1 MCRVPAGAPPVGVE
15 PGACSWAGALGPG
28 RPHDLDLPP
37 PDLTLQLRAVRRGS
51 GLPDL
56 GLQLA
61 LRARLRLLENDSGEV
76 ARALGVSPRRP
87 QQPLPRHA
95 HLLSQLGH
103 LSAPPGVSTGWR
115 PGGGHWGQPGKRC
128 RRGREGRGLGLSRAE
143 RVAEGEGRSRGRGP
157 RHGCPASSGKE
168 RGVVRALGSHPGL
181 ESRKGAAGLPGSP
194 PWAGAP
200 AGRSAECPPCGRAA
214 LAAGRLGAAG
224 PASDACFLPVRSCR
238 PGCCPSTATRTAS
251 W

>member
-1 MCRVPAGAPPVGVE
+1 MGVE

-95 HLLSQLGH
+95 HLLSQLGR
-103 LSAPPGVSTGWR
+103 LSAPPGVSTGLR

-128 RRGREGRGLGLSRAE
+128 LLPAGQGGPRARAEQSRACRRGGGAE
-143 RVAEGEGRSRGRGP
+143 PGEGSTARGP
-157 RHGCPASSGKE
+157 SSSGKE
-168 RGVVRALGSHPGL
+168 RGVVRAPGSHRGL

>member
-1 MCRVPAGAPPVGVE
+1 MGVE

-28 RPHDLDLPP
+28 RPRDLDLPP

-95 HLLSQLGH
+95 HLLSQLGR

-128 RRGREGRGLGLSRAE
+128 RRGGEGRGLGLSRAE
-143 RVAEGEGRSRGRGP
+143 RHVPKGKGWIQGRGP
-157 RHGCPASSGKE
+157 RHGGPRALGRSGVWYGLWGATPGLRAGREQPGCRAVRRGLVPRQVALRSVRRVAEPRWRPGASELPGLLPMPASSP
-168 RGVVRALGSHPGL
+168 S
-181 ESRKGAAGLPGSP
+181 GAVGQAAVP
-194 PWAGAP
+194 PQ
-200 AGRSAECPPCGRAA
+200 
-214 LAAGRLGAAG
+214 
-224 PASDACFLPVRSCR
+224 R
-238 PGCCPSTATRTAS
+238 PGPHRGDL
-251 W
+251 